1 MGGRQENRKA
11 ERLCA
16 ELRSPL
22 EMVQS
27 LEDVVSGMASL
38 RASDVWQK

>member
-1 MGGRQENRKA
+1 MGGGQNRKA

-22 EMVQS
+22 DVVQPH
-27 LEDVVSGMASL
+27 EDLVSGMAAL
-38 RASDVWQK
+38 KAADVWQK